1 MLFDEIYLGKT
12 AKYHATTSPII
23 KHMNINL
30 LGGKQGKGQKRW
42 DGSELILKNS

>member
-1 MLFDEIYLGKT
+1 MFFDGICLGKT

-30 LGGKQGKGQKRW
+30 LGGENRERDKK
-42 DGSELILKNS
+42 DGMVLN